1 MKNADILRRLRFAF
15 DFNDDEM
22 ISIFAKGGH
31 VTTRAEVSDWLKR
44 EEDDNHKP
52 INDRLF
58 AIFLNGFIIK
68 NRGSQNGEIPTPES
82 KLTNNIILRKLKIA
96 LQFKEEDM
104 LEMFK
109 LASIK
114 ISKSEISAFFRNPSQ
129 DKYMECKDQFLRNFL
144 DGLVKKYRNLESE
157 L

>member
-22 ISIFAKGGH
+22 ISIFAQGGH

-58 AIFLNGFIIK
+58 ATFLNGFIIK

-144 DGLVKKYRNLESE
+144 DGLVKKYRNIESE